1 MLNVEFLPNG
11 LKGASLIQ
19 HSTFNIQHYSFNIQH
34 STLFIQHSTFNTI
47 HSTFNIQHSTLP
59 FKQVLQSIHHHVHIA
74 LWVWSS
80 GLLLAVATT

>member
-19 HSTFNIQHYSFNIQH
+19 HSTFN
-34 STLFIQHSTFNTI
+34 TI
-47 HSTFNIQHSTLP
+47 HSTFNTQHYLLKRSFSP
-59 FKQVLQSIHHHVHIA
+59 SISNDRVKRR
-74 LWVWSS
+74 VWSS